1 MLIANKKAAELY
13 RVKFTLKN
21 KTQLKNIAQMTSM
34 LDALEVFPLW
44 KKGDNRYSQCILIG
58 FITC

>member
-44 KKGDNRYSQCILIG
+44 KKEIIG
-58 FITC
+58 IHSAF